1 MVLRERR
8 ARLLPPSTEGTVPEV
23 VCIVLGPSVPAA
35 RIPRVSWQPGE
46 HLCVA
51 LRAYPTGEAGPALL
65 FVCVSCVCPHLLPPH
80 NPGMI
85 PKPNTR
91 LCQNISHPFY
101 R

>member
-1 MVLRERR
+1 MVLWERR
-8 ARLLPPSTEGTVPEV
+8 VCLLPPSTEGTVPEV

-35 RIPRVSWQPGE
+35 RTPRVSRQPGE

-51 LRAYPTGEAGPALL
+51 LRAYPTGLL
-65 FVCVSCVCPHLLPPH
+65 FCFVCVSCVCPHLLPPH